1 MSLWIKFLSLTIQM
15 KATEQCFRMV
25 LSFSQYF
32 VNEIWRLVFLVS
44 DVGVLGSEK
53 GKRMSVKNS

>member
-1 MSLWIKFLSLTIQM
+1 M
-15 KATEQCFRMV
+15 KATEQCFRIV